1 MMTAMRMK
9 KNMLAYALPVSFIFW
24 PPELDH
30 SIEFCG
36 IWGPV
41 DHKVPLIFTFSGVR
55 LATCFFFCAVQVTS
69 GFLWSFHCDGRRLM
83 WSFTTTCPLLI
94 PSAIQEPKKNAWTF
108 CTLVHTCR
116 IQTQGASSELPPTS
130 RWSTF
135 NPWICDFHF
144 QGLLC
149 RPATW
154 TPCPPTTTCRSNGP
168 DIFCKIFV
176 YSL

>member
-9 KNMLAYALPVSFIFW
+9 KTMLAYALPVSFIFW

-41 DHKVPLIFTFSGVR
+41 DHKVPPISTFSGVK
-55 LATCFFFCAVQVTS
+55 LATCFLCSTRDLRFPLVIS
-69 GFLWSFHCDGRRLM
+69 LRRQTLDVIVYDDL
-83 WSFTTTCPLLI
+83 SLAYSQCHPG
-94 PSAIQEPKKNAWTF
+94 AKKNAWTF